1 MKKEIY
7 KDTETENLTKS
18 LEGCSIRVIEDGQ
31 AYDYKID
38 ASKGF
43 VLKADNSNR
52 SQHPY
57 IASFLSGIRKDF
69 TEQILVLNEDGTER
83 IGPINIPA
91 GKIPVFRIRN
101 RIGGKN
107 GTEKFII
114 IGIVDKSSQVLH
126 SLNIY
131 GTVTEVT
138 SPPEHG
144 PNKKI
149 ELMPEELSRL

>member
-1 MKKEIY
+1 MKESY
-7 KDTETENLTKS
+7 KDKETENLTHS
-18 LEGCSIRVIEDGQ
+18 LENCSIRVIEDGQ
-31 AYDYKID
+31 SYDYRID
-38 ASKGF
+38 ASLDF
-43 VLKADNSNR
+43 VLKKDNSNR

-57 IASFLSGIRKDF
+57 IASYLSGIRKDF

-83 IGPINIPA
+83 IGPIDIPV

-107 GTEKFII
+107 GTEKFIV

-126 SLNIY
+126 CLNIY
-131 GTVTEVT
+131 GTVIEVT
-138 SPPEHG
+138 SPPDHG

-149 ELMPEELSRL
+149 DLMPEELSRL

>member
-1 MKKEIY
+1 MKESY
-7 KDTETENLTKS
+7 KDKETEKLTNS
-18 LEGCSIRVIEDGQ
+18 LENCSIRVIEDGQ
-31 AYDYKID
+31 SYDYKINHNY
-38 ASKGF
+38 SGE
-43 VLKADNSNR
+43 R
-52 SQHPY
+52 SGHPY
-57 IASFLSGIRKDF
+57 IASYLSGIRKDF
-69 TEQILVLNEDGTER
+69 IEQILVLNEDGTER
-83 IGPINIPA
+83 IGPINIPT

-107 GTEKFII
+107 GTEKFIV

-138 SPPEHG
+138 SPPDHG

-149 ELMPEELSRL
+149 DLMSEELARL